1 MTLHLHEY
9 YDSKLLYTIDPW
21 PYTYMS
27 TYYDSRLRSVP
38 ITYPTDSLPNALGP
52 LLNTRRKLPN
62 TWNSFLTPEN
72 RYLTHEAHKLIH
84 EAN

>member
-9 YDSKLLYTIDPW
+9 YDS
-21 PYTYMS
+21 
-27 TYYDSRLRSVP
+27 RLKSVP
-38 ITYPTDSLPNALGP
+38 ITYPKDSLPNALGP